1 MTELRVQKVE
11 SQADLEAFIHF
22 PWTVYKDDPYW
33 VPPLISE
40 RKEFLSTEHNPFFE
54 HASAAYFLALRGEQV
69 VGTIAAVSNE
79 NYNTFQGTNLGF
91 FGFFEVLEDPE
102 AARALLETAER
113 WVKAAGHKAIT
124 GPAQFSS
131 NDELGLLIDGF
142 DDRPRILM
150 TYNPPRYQ
158 DYLESNGYEKA
169 MDLWA
174 YSIPVADFAANT
186 PPKLLRVVEKIR
198 KRRNLTVRT
207 LDMKHF
213 DEDVRA
219 FKEVYNSSWEKNWG
233 FVPLTDAE
241 IDQLAKQL
249 KMIIDPELVI
259 IVESEG
265 KLVGASISL
274 PDLNQP
280 LRKAYPKPGTPEFI
294 TMLKLLWHWKVR
306 GQVDWIRVF
315 ALGVLPEYRGSGVDA
330 LMYMETAKNAIPK
343 GFKYAEMSWILE
355 SNDMMNRAI
364 RMLGGEVYKTYRMYQ
379 KDV

>member
-1 MTELRVQKVE
+1 MADLKIQKVA
-11 SQADLEAFIHF
+11 SQDELERFIHF
-22 PWTVYKDDPYW
+22 PWMVYKDDPYW

-40 RKEFLSTEHNPFFE
+40 RKEFLSPEHNPFFE
-54 HASAAYFLALRGEQV
+54 HASADYFLALRGDQV
-69 VGTIAAVSNE
+69 VGTIAAISNE
-79 NYNTFQGTNLGF
+79 NYNNFQGTNVGF

-102 AARALLETAER
+102 AAKALLEKAEQ
-113 WVKAAGHKAIT
+113 WVKEAGHDTVI

-131 NDELGLLIDGF
+131 NDELGLLIDGY

-158 DYLESNGYEKA
+158 TYLEANGYRKA

-174 YSIPVADFAANT
+174 YSMPVAEFVANT
-186 PPKLLRVVEKIR
+186 PQKLIRVVEKIR

-207 LDMKHF
+207 LDMSRY
-213 DEDVRA
+213 DEEVRA
-219 FKEVYNSSWEKNWG
+219 FKHIYNTSWEKNWG
-233 FVPLTDAE
+233 FVPFTDPE
-241 IDQLAKQL
+241 MDLMAKQM
-249 KMIIDPELVI
+249 KQIIDPDLVI
-259 IVESEG
+259 LVESEG
-265 KLVGASISL
+265 KIIGGSISL

-280 LRKAYPKPGTPEFI
+280 LRKAYPRPGTPEFI
-294 TMLKLLWHWKVR
+294 TMLKLLYHWKLGGR
-306 GQVDWIRVF
+306 LDWIRVF
-315 ALGVLPEYRGSGVDA
+315 ALGVLPEYRGTGVDA

-364 RMLGGEVYKTYRMYQ
+364 QMLGGKVYKTYRMYE

>member
-1 MTELRVQKVE
+1 
-11 SQADLEAFIHF
+11 
-22 PWTVYKDDPYW
+22 
-33 VPPLISE
+33 
-40 RKEFLSTEHNPFFE
+40 
-54 HASAAYFLALRGEQV
+54 
-69 VGTIAAVSNE
+69 
-79 NYNTFQGTNLGF
+79 
-91 FGFFEVLEDPE
+91 
-102 AARALLETAER
+102 
-113 WVKAAGHKAIT
+113 
-124 GPAQFSS
+124 
-131 NDELGLLIDGF
+131 
-142 DDRPRILM
+142 
-150 TYNPPRYQ
+150 
-158 DYLESNGYEKA
+158 
-169 MDLWA
+169 
-174 YSIPVADFAANT
+174 
-186 PPKLLRVVEKIR
+186 
-198 KRRNLTVRT
+198 
-207 LDMKHF
+207 
-213 DEDVRA
+213 
-219 FKEVYNSSWEKNWG
+219 
-233 FVPLTDAE
+233 
-241 IDQLAKQL
+241 
-249 KMIIDPELVI
+249 MIIDPELVI